1 MYRPRDLLACDKRTG
16 RSCPSL
22 ARHGKSRHTPPE
34 GSLVPMPIY
43 EYQCE
48 KCRKRTSVLTMRVSE
63 RVEAICKHCG
73 SARMRRLMSRFA
85 TPRSEESRMD
95 ALSNPAGF
103 SDVDENDPKSI
114 ARALRKMGKEM
125 GDEMGGPEF
134 DEAVDQLE
142 SGGGL
147 DDDGGDDGG
156 SGGEDDL

>member
-1 MYRPRDLLACDKRTG
+1 
-16 RSCPSL
+16 
-22 ARHGKSRHTPPE
+22 
-34 GSLVPMPIY
+34 MPIY

-63 RVEAICKHCG
+63 RVEAVCEYCG
-73 SARMRRLMSRFA
+73 SAQMRRLMSRFA

-95 ALSNPAGF
+95 ALSDPSSF
-103 SDVDENDPKSI
+103 SDLDENDPKSL
-114 ARALRKMGKEM
+114 ARALRRMGKEM

-147 DDDGGDDGG
+147 DDDDGGDGDGG
-156 SGGEDDL
+156 GGSDDF